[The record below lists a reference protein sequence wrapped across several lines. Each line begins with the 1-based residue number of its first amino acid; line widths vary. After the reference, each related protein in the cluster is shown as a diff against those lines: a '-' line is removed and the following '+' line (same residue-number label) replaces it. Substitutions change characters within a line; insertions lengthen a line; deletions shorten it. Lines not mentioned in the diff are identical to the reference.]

1 MQIGLFHPNA
11 RSIHA
16 MSPAML
22 ARCADPLDIDAQVA
36 IARAAEE
43 VGLDYLFMADA
54 WGPYGPLSTA
64 MGLQDPILLPPIL
77 AAALIPVTSRIELIT
92 TVHTSFFSPLVVARM
107 GAALDALSRGR
118 WGINVVTGAGMAED
132 LLVQSGAGTSHDGRY
147 ERAEEFVE
155 LLEQAW
161 SGRPVAFHGKHVD
174 LEGRLVGPATVRQP
188 RPLVVSAG
196 ASSAGQRF
204 AGRYADMVFMPGRT
218 SLETC
223 RQRMDGIRA
232 EASQAGRRPDAVRL
246 QMHASVVVRSSS
258 AEARAFADELAAGVD
273 VEAVAEY
280 LTGIRSN
287 ISTYDDI
294 YAELGE
300 LQLRQ
305 IGSVA
310 GARQIVGD
318 PCEVA
323 DEIEMLHRTFGCDGV
338 AITLPL
344 WQPAEV
350 LRLGELLGPEL
361 ERRGLWAR
369 RTDREARPD
378 RP

>member
-1 MQIGLFHPNA
+1 MRIGLFHPNA

-16 MSPAML
+16 MSPDML
-22 ARCADPLDIDAQVA
+22 ARCADPLDIDDQVA
-36 IARAAEE
+36 IARAAED

-54 WGPYGPLSTA
+54 WGRYGPRSTA

-77 AAALIPVTSRIELIT
+77 AAALVPVTSRIGLIT
-92 TVHTSFFSPLVVARM
+92 TVHTSYFAPLVVARM

-132 LLVQSGAGTSHDGRY
+132 LLAQTGVEPTHDGRY

-155 LLEQAW
+155 VLERAW
-161 SGRPVAFHGKHVD
+161 SGRPFEFHGSHFD
-174 LEGRLVGPATVRQP
+174 LAGDLVGPRTVQQP

-196 ASSAGQRF
+196 ASVAGQRF
-204 AGRYADMVFMPGRT
+204 AGRYSDMVFMPGRT
-218 SLETC
+218 PLETC
-223 RQRMDGIRA
+223 RERMDGIRA
-232 EASQAGRRPDAVRL
+232 EAERAGRRGDDVRL
-246 QMHASVVVRSSS
+246 QMHASIVVRPSS
-258 AEARAFADELAAGVD
+258 AEAREFADELAAGVD
-273 VEAVAEY
+273 VEAVVEY
-280 LTGIRSN
+280 LAGIRSN

-294 YAELGE
+294 YAEMGE

-318 PCEVA
+318 PDEVA
-323 DEIEMLHRTFGCDGV
+323 DQIELLNREFGCEGV

-344 WQPAEV
+344 WQADEV
-350 LRLGELLGPEL
+350 RRVGELLLPEL

-369 RTDREARPD
+369 REGGSGRW
-378 RP
+378 